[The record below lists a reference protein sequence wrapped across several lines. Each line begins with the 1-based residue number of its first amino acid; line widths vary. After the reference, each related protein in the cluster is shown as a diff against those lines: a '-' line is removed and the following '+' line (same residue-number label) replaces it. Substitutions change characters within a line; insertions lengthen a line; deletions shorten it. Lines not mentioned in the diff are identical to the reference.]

1 MAAGICQGLSG
12 YGGWVCA
19 VHRTQQTEVNSTLDA
34 LGQEDMVYCCFSY
47 RSLFGQTY
55 ATLFPWRP
63 KRVIIDGVVDS
74 FNWYNGVFQSKSQ
87 LDTDAVLNGLFDECT
102 KAGPENCTLAYI
114 WVFAD
119 SM

>member
-1 MAAGICQGLSG
+1 MSRRELGPVRSPDLIQDS
-12 YGGWVCA
+12 
-19 VHRTQQTEVNSTLDA
+19 TEVFA
-34 LGQEDMVYCCFSY
+34 WPQEFVRACQDTVGGY

-74 FNWYNGVFQSKSQ
+74 FNWYNGVFQSESQ
-87 LDTDAVLNGLFDECT
+87 LDTDAVLNGFFDECT
-102 KAGPENCTLAYI
+102 KAGPENRTLAYI